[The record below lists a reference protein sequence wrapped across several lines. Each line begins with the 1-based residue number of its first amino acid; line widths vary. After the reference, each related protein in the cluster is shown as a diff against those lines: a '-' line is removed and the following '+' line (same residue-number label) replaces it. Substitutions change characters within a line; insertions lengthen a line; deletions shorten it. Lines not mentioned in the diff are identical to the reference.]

1 MHSFFLLENNKLS
14 TFVTKI
20 AEWFISVLRLGNL
33 TVSRLMILCLLL
45 CLFVGCSDF
54 QPISPVRAEVDVKLG
69 GTQCNI
75 IMSRLKPWLHLH
87 HSKKKK
93 MVLREETSTPV
104 RSLTTESKVIMW
116 TCTVSA
122 PEMTIVLYSING
134 LPLYQVS
141 YVHIKLLNG
150 IEFCENSW
158 ALTLALAFCWCPISA
173 GFFLCLLTF

>member
-1 MHSFFLLENNKLS
+1 MP
-14 TFVTKI
+14 I
-20 AEWFISVLRLGNL
+20 A
-33 TVSRLMILCLLL
+33 
-45 CLFVGCSDF
+45 CLFVGCSNF

-75 IMSRLKPWLHLH
+75 IMSRLKPWLRLH

-104 RSLTTESKVIMW
+104 RSPTTESKVIMW

-158 ALTLALAFCWCPISA
+158 ALTLVLTFCWCPISA
-173 GFFLCLLTF
+173 GFFFVFVYFLVIFLSPKPFYCYYYYYIV